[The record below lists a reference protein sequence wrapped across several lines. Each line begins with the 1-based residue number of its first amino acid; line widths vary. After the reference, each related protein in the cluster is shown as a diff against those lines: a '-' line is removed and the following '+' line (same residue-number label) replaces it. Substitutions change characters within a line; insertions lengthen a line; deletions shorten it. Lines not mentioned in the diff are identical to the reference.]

1 MYKIRGDFYVTSN
14 YYVTP
19 NYYWFNMTKLIEII
33 SANKQFKTPEGG
45 NVIALDNVSLDV
57 KENEFITLLGP
68 SGCGKTTLLRSIS
81 GFEELDSGDILID
94 SQKMTNVPPYKRPV
108 NTVFQNYALFPHLN
122 IEKNIGYGL
131 DVTKCEKNERNKRV
145 NETLDLVGLSGYE
158 KRKPYQLS
166 GGQQQRVAL
175 ARAIINRPKILLLDE
190 PLSALDR
197 KLRQSM
203 QLELKNIQNELGI
216 AFIFVTHDQEEA
228 LTMSDK
234 IIVMNQ
240 GKIIQKGTPT
250 QIYDNPSSKFTA
262 QFIGESNFFEGKIIN
277 INEKITIKSNCS
289 NTIYLKNLDKYK
301 FEIDKNV
308 TILLRPEE
316 FSLSPYETNNEC
328 FIEGNVEQIFFL
340 GTDFKILIRIS
351 KEKVIHCSLRD
362 STRYEIKKFKSG
374 AKVKLFYDPM
384 NIKVLNNE

>member
-1 MYKIRGDFYVTSN
+1 
-14 YYVTP
+14 
-19 NYYWFNMTKLIEII
+19 MTKLIEII
-33 SANKQFKTPEGG
+33 SANKKFKTPEGE
-45 NVIALDNVSLDV
+45 NIIALDDVSLDV
-57 KENEFITLLGP
+57 REKEFITLLGP

-94 SQKMTNVPPYKRPV
+94 SQKMTDVPPYKRPV

-131 DVTKCEKNERNKRV
+131 DVTKCERKERNKRV

-158 KRKPYQLS
+158 NRKPSQLS

-240 GKIIQKGTPT
+240 GKIIQTGTPT

-277 INEKITIKSNCS
+277 INEKLTIKSNCS
-289 NTIYLKNLDKYK
+289 NIIYLKNFDQSK
-301 FEIDKNV
+301 FIIDKNV
-308 TILLRPEE
+308 IILLRPEE
-316 FSLSPYETNNEC
+316 LSLNPYDLNDEC
-328 FIEGNVEQIFFL
+328 FIEGIVKQIFFL
-340 GTDFKILIRIS
+340 GTDYKILLEIAN
-351 KEKVIHCSLRD
+351 EKIIHCSLRD
-362 STRYEIKKFKSG
+362 SSRNEIQKLKTGVKI
-374 AKVKLFYDPM
+374 KLFYNPM
-384 NIKVLNNE
+384 SIRVLNNE

>member
-1 MYKIRGDFYVTSN
+1 MS
-14 YYVTP
+14 
-19 NYYWFNMTKLIEII
+19 KLIEIV
-33 SANKQFKTPEGG
+33 SANKKFKTPEGG
-45 NVIALDNVSLDV
+45 SVIALDNVSLNV
-57 KENEFITLLGP
+57 YEKEFITLLGP

-81 GFEELDSGDILID
+81 GFEELDSGEILID
-94 SQKMTNVPPYKRPV
+94 SQNMTVVPPYKRPV

-122 IEKNIGYGL
+122 VEKNIGYGL
-131 DVTKCEKNERNKRV
+131 DVTGCEKNERNRRV
-145 NETLDLVGLSGYE
+145 DETLTLVGLDGYE
-158 KRKPYQLS
+158 NRKPSQLS

-240 GKIIQKGTPT
+240 GRIVQSGTPT
-250 QIYDNPSSKFTA
+250 EIYDNPTSKFTA
-262 QFIGESNFFEGKIIN
+262 EFIGESNFFDGKIIN
-277 INEKITIKSNCS
+277 NNEKLSFQSDCS
-289 NTIYLKNLDKYK
+289 NIIYLDNSQKDHY
-301 FEIDKNV
+301 EIGKNV
-308 TILLRPEE
+308 AILLRPEE
-316 FSLSPYETNNEC
+316 FYLEPYDLNNDC
-328 FIEGNVEQIFFL
+328 FIEGNVKQIFFL
-340 GTDFKILIRIS
+340 GTDFKVLLEIANKKIIHF
-351 KEKVIHCSLRD
+351 VIRD
-362 STRYEIKKFKSG
+362 SNRVEIQKFNIGTKI
-374 AKVKLFYDPM
+374 KLFYNPN

>member
-1 MYKIRGDFYVTSN
+1 MS
-14 YYVTP
+14 
-19 NYYWFNMTKLIEII
+19 KLIEII
-33 SANKQFKTPEGG
+33 SANKKFDTPEGG
-45 NVIALDNVSLDV
+45 SVIALDNVSLNV
-57 KENEFITLLGP
+57 YEKEFITLLGP

-94 SQKMTNVPPYKRPV
+94 SQKMTIIPPYKRPV

-122 IEKNIGYGL
+122 VEKNIGYGL
-131 DVTKCEKNERNKRV
+131 DVTRCEKKERNRRV
-145 NETLDLVGLSGYE
+145 DETLELVGLSGYE
-158 KRKPYQLS
+158 NRKPSQLS

-240 GKIIQKGTPT
+240 GKIVQSGTPT
-250 QIYDNPSSKFTA
+250 EIYDNPTSKFTA
-262 QFIGESNFFEGKIIN
+262 EFIGESNFFEGKIIN
-277 INEKITIKSNCS
+277 QNEKLIFKSNCS
-289 NTIYLKNLDKYK
+289 NTIYLNNVYK
-301 FEIDKNV
+301 DDYTINENV
-308 TILLRPEE
+308 VVLLRPEE
-316 FSLSPYETNNEC
+316 FSLEPYALNKNC
-328 FIEGNVEQIFFL
+328 FIEGNVKQIFFL
-340 GTDFKILIRIS
+340 GTDFKVLLEITDKKI
-351 KEKVIHCSLRD
+351 IHFAIRD
-362 STRYEIKKFKSG
+362 SNRVEIQKFRIGNKI
-374 AKVKLFYDPM
+374 KLFYNPN
-384 NIKVLNNE
+384 NIKILNNE

>member
-1 MYKIRGDFYVTSN
+1 MS
-14 YYVTP
+14 
-19 NYYWFNMTKLIEII
+19 KLIEII
-33 SANKQFKTPEGG
+33 SANKKFDTPEGG
-45 NVIALDNVSLDV
+45 SVIALDNVSLNV
-57 KENEFITLLGP
+57 YEKEFITLLGP

-94 SQKMTNVPPYKRPV
+94 SQKMTIIPPYKRPV

-122 IEKNIGYGL
+122 VEKNIGYGL
-131 DVTKCEKNERNKRV
+131 DVTRCEKKERNRRV
-145 NETLDLVGLSGYE
+145 EETLELVGLSGYE
-158 KRKPYQLS
+158 NRKPSQLS

-240 GKIIQKGTPT
+240 GKIVQSGTPT
-250 QIYDNPSSKFTA
+250 EIYDNPTSKFTA
-262 QFIGESNFFEGKIIN
+262 EFIGESNFFEGKMIN
-277 INEKITIKSNCS
+277 KNGKLIFKSDCS
-289 NTIYLKNLDKYK
+289 NTIYLNNVYKNDYTKD
-301 FEIDKNV
+301 ENV
-308 TILLRPEE
+308 VVLLRPEE
-316 FSLSPYETNNEC
+316 FSLEPYDLNKNC
-328 FIEGNVEQIFFL
+328 FIEGNVKQIFFL
-340 GTDFKILIRIS
+340 GTDFKVLLEITDKKIIHF
-351 KEKVIHCSLRD
+351 VIRD
-362 STRYEIKKFKSG
+362 STRIEIQKFRIGNKI
-374 AKVKLFYDPM
+374 KLFYNPN
-384 NIKVLNNE
+384 NIKILNNE

>member
-1 MYKIRGDFYVTSN
+1 MHKIRGDFYVTSN

-145 NETLDLVGLSGYE
+145 NETLALVGLSGYE

-250 QIYDNPSSKFTA
+250 QIYDNP
-262 QFIGESNFFEGKIIN
+262 
-277 INEKITIKSNCS
+277 C
-289 NTIYLKNLDKYK
+289 
-301 FEIDKNV
+301 
-308 TILLRPEE
+308 LLYTSDAADE
-316 FSLSPYETNNEC
+316 
-328 FIEGNVEQIFFL
+328 
-340 GTDFKILIRIS
+340 
-351 KEKVIHCSLRD
+351 
-362 STRYEIKKFKSG
+362 
-374 AKVKLFYDPM
+374 
-384 NIKVLNNE
+384 